1 MGHNQSRNPT
11 QAIQMTFNLDDQRH
25 LESAEGWLDLGLHL
39 EANAELEKIT
49 PQLRDHPDVLELR
62 WHVCAK
68 EKKWEACIHIATA
81 IINFAP
87 DRSDGWIHRSFAL
100 HEIKRT
106 QEAYDEL
113 LPAVD
118 NFPNVWT
125 VPYNLACYASML
137 HQFDEALK
145 WLKQALMVDKQTV
158 KAAAIEDEDLK
169 PLWDNLGGTLW
180 KRE

>member
-1 MGHNQSRNPT
+1 
-11 QAIQMTFNLDDQRH
+11 MTFTLSDQRH
-25 LESAEGWLDLGLHL
+25 LEAAEGWLELGLHL

-49 PQLRDHPDVLELR
+49 PQLQDHPDVLELR
-62 WHVCAK
+62 WHVYAK
-68 EKKWEACIHIATA
+68 EMKWEASVDVANA
-81 IINFAP
+81 IIERAP

-100 HEIKRT
+100 HEMKRT

-113 LPAVD
+113 LPAVA

-125 VPYNLACYASML
+125 VPYNLACYTSML

-145 WLKQALMVDKQTV
+145 WLKRAMAVDQKTV
-158 KAAAIEDEDLK
+158 QLAAIEDEDFK
-169 PLWDNLGGTLW
+169 PLWDSLGGTMW